1 MIVYIYDLKFET
13 KQKFNR
19 LKRKF
24 YYNLEKLGLNK
35 DNFPTKSTI
44 VVEDKKE
51 EMMDMFFKEFRK
63 TEGTLE
69 VYKFFTTY
77 IEEL

>member
-51 EMMDMFFKEFRK
+51 EMMDMFFKDFRK

-69 VYKFFTTY
+69 VYKFFTIY